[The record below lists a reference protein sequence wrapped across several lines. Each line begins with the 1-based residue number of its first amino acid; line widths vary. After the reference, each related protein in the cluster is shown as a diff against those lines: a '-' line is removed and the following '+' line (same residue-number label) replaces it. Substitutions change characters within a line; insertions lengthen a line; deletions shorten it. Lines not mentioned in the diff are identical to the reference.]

1 MFGLYKNC
9 QTTSILFR
17 NNKWITKMRKLILKS
32 YKNYSRWTWTSQSH
46 LMMFVQTSLTK
57 ETLITVEPMNLWSMI
72 SSRVSALRSV
82 LLLGRLINLLNS
94 KMTKKIKRNRDNSNL
109 FRKLSTKINLSVIIF
124 HRNVTTMESLDNL
137 WRGWV
142 ERRSEL

>member
-32 YKNYSRWTWTSQSH
+32 YKSYLRWTWTSQSH

-72 SSRVSALRSV
+72 SSRVSASRSV

-94 KMTKKIKRNRDNSNL
+94 KMTKKIKRNRGNSNL
-109 FRKLSTKINLSVIIF
+109 FRKSSTKINLSVIIF

>member
-1 MFGLYKNC
+1 MFGINKNC

-17 NNKWITKMRKLILKS
+17 NNKWIIKMRKLILKS
-32 YKNYSRWTWTSQSH
+32 YKSYSRWTWTSQSH

-57 ETLITVEPMNLWSMI
+57 GTLITVEPMNLWSMI

-82 LLLGRLINLLNS
+82 LLLDRLIELLNR
-94 KMTKKIKRNRDNSNL
+94 KTTKNKKRNKENSNL
-109 FRKLSTKINLSVIIF
+109 FKKSSIKINLSMIIF
-124 HRNVTTMESLDNL
+124 HRNVTTMESLDKL
-137 WRGWV
+137 RGWV